1 MKIIMNVRIT
11 QGYEKWVELFH
22 SANAVREQFG
32 ITVLAYG
39 HDKDD
44 DSSVYQVL
52 EMDSMERMQEAM
64 SNPELQK
71 MRTDAGVDLESQR
84 VTFLVEQAEISAWP
98 EPPIS
103 SHSNSSPTAEH
114 GDGLGVHPAVWGTSI
129 LVAYFRNL
137 NVDAKVESARVPK
150 T

>member
-22 SANAVREQFG
+22 SAGAVREQFG

-52 EMDSMERMQEAM
+52 EVDSMERMQEAM

-71 MRTDAGVDLESQR
+71 MRTEAGVDLESQR
-84 VTFLVEQAEISAWP
+84 VTFLVE
-98 EPPIS
+98 
-103 SHSNSSPTAEH
+103 
-114 GDGLGVHPAVWGTSI
+114 
-129 LVAYFRNL
+129 
-137 NVDAKVESARVPK
+137 
-150 T
+150 

>member
-22 SANAVREQFG
+22 SAGAVREQFG

-39 HDKDD
+39 HDRDD

-52 EMDSMERMQEAM
+52 EVVSMEKMQEAM

-84 VTFLVEQAEISAWP
+84 VTFLEE
-98 EPPIS
+98 
-103 SHSNSSPTAEH
+103 
-114 GDGLGVHPAVWGTSI
+114 
-129 LVAYFRNL
+129 
-137 NVDAKVESARVPK
+137 
-150 T
+150 

>member
-11 QGYEKWVELFH
+11 QGYQKWVELFH
-22 SANAVREQFG
+22 SAGAVREEFG

-52 EMDSMERMQEAM
+52 EVDSMERMQEAT

-84 VTFLVEQAEISAWP
+84 ITFLVE
-98 EPPIS
+98 
-103 SHSNSSPTAEH
+103 
-114 GDGLGVHPAVWGTSI
+114 
-129 LVAYFRNL
+129 
-137 NVDAKVESARVPK
+137 
-150 T
+150 

>member
-1 MKIIMNVRIT
+1 MIIIMNVRIT

-22 SANAVREQFG
+22 SAGAVREQFG

-39 HDKDD
+39 HDRDD

-52 EMDSMERMQEAM
+52 EVDSMEKMQEAM

-84 VTFLVEQAEISAWP
+84 VTFLVE
-98 EPPIS
+98 
-103 SHSNSSPTAEH
+103 
-114 GDGLGVHPAVWGTSI
+114 
-129 LVAYFRNL
+129 
-137 NVDAKVESARVPK
+137 
-150 T
+150 

>member
-22 SANAVREQFG
+22 SAGAVREQFG

-52 EMDSMERMQEAM
+52 EVDSMEKMQEAM

-84 VTFLVEQAEISAWP
+84 VTFLEE
-98 EPPIS
+98 
-103 SHSNSSPTAEH
+103 
-114 GDGLGVHPAVWGTSI
+114 
-129 LVAYFRNL
+129 
-137 NVDAKVESARVPK
+137 
-150 T
+150 

>member
-11 QGYEKWVELFH
+11 QGYQKWVELFH
-22 SANAVREQFG
+22 SAGAVREEFG

-52 EMDSMERMQEAM
+52 EVDSMEKMQEAT

-84 VTFLVEQAEISAWP
+84 ITFLVE
-98 EPPIS
+98 
-103 SHSNSSPTAEH
+103 
-114 GDGLGVHPAVWGTSI
+114 
-129 LVAYFRNL
+129 
-137 NVDAKVESARVPK
+137 
-150 T
+150 

>member
-22 SANAVREQFG
+22 SAGAVREQFG

-39 HDKDD
+39 HDRDD

-52 EMDSMERMQEAM
+52 EVDSMEKMQEAM

-84 VTFLVEQAEISAWP
+84 VTFLVE
-98 EPPIS
+98 
-103 SHSNSSPTAEH
+103 
-114 GDGLGVHPAVWGTSI
+114 
-129 LVAYFRNL
+129 
-137 NVDAKVESARVPK
+137 
-150 T
+150 